1 MPVFLLWGLLIP
13 QDAEMSDC
21 GRACE
26 ELIFVN
32 VLGLHIKP
40 YYTVGSGQY
49 YSTTGVHTYT
59 HIHTH
64 TNTFYKAEITWD
76 LCNRWKWVIWIGLDY
91 RTGTIEEERE
101 KEGKKRQKVEE
112 STGVKESDQDTAST
126 TTPLMTGRHRAG
138 VCLSYVCTIQRHLW
152 ECNLFWL
159 SVSPTSL
166 HSSVFT
172 TPTHSLP
179 SPLSEW
185 LTFTEIR
192 LQHHKTSHIPD
203 GERKLTPPPPP
214 SLRLGSFN
222 GGGWRG
228 GGGDGVRGG
237 GVWGLSWRP
246 DLDVMDVSIKDMETR
261 SVTDISIIEIF
272 HCLLPS
278 L

>member
-1 MPVFLLWGLLIP
+1 MPVFLLWSLLIP

-40 YYTVGSGQY
+40 YYTVSSGQY

-59 HIHTH
+59 HTH
-64 TNTFYKAEITWD
+64 TFYKAEITMRFVQSMKVSHLDWIR
-76 LCNRWKWVIWIGLDY
+76 LQNRNNWGGK
-91 RTGTIEEERE
+91 RERR
-101 KEGKKRQKVEE
+101 KKRQKVEE

-179 SPLSEW
+179 PLYQSDW
-185 LTFTEIR
+185 L
-192 LQHHKTSHIPD
+192 L
-203 GERKLTPPPPP
+203 RK
-214 SLRLGSFN
+214 
-222 GGGWRG
+222 
-228 GGGDGVRGG
+228 
-237 GVWGLSWRP
+237 
-246 DLDVMDVSIKDMETR
+246 
-261 SVTDISIIEIF
+261 
-272 HCLLPS
+272 
-278 L
+278 